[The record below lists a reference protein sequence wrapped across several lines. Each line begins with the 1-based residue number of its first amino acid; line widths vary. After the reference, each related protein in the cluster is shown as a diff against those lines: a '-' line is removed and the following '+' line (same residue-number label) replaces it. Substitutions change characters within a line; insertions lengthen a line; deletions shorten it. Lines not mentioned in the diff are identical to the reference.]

1 MKVVLLAKPIAAIA
15 ISLSSTVGFVLLSHS
30 HHQQSSLKSKTH
42 IHSVANNRSFIVW
55 LHGLGSSGPAAANG
69 PIKSHFTSPEF
80 KNTVRSFPSAPSKP
94 VTCYRKFFS
103 ILHLLNLSLF
113 FSFFSLLFLV

>member
-15 ISLSSTVGFVLLSHS
+15 ISLSSTVGFV

-69 PIKSHFTSPEF
+69 PIKSHFISPEF